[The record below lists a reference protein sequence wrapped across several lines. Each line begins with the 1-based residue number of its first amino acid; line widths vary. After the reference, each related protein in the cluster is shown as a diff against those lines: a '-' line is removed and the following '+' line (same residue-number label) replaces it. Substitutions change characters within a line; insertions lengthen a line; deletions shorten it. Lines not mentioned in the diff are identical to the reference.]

1 MTYLLIL
8 LPLFA
13 LGMTV
18 LNLLT
23 WPRRGHKGGKS
34 PSAAS
39 VSVLIPARDEAHTIE
54 ACLRSVL
61 DSTVQATEV
70 LVYDDGSTDGT
81 AQRVRRVQ
89 EDAPQVRLMSGRELP
104 SGWVGKPHACHRLA
118 EQAQGTYYLFIDAD
132 TRLAPRAIEELVAMH
147 ARYEADVLTA
157 VPRQRMSSFAERLVM
172 PLLHLTYTSWFP
184 LILTYL
190 SRDPRFL
197 AANGQLLSVH
207 REAYASM
214 SGFRAV
220 RDAVVDDMA
229 FCRRAKERGLRVVF
243 ADAHQL
249 STCRMY
255 DGMAGIWSGF
265 SKNLYLGLGAQPLA
279 LVTVVLLYLATFVA
293 PWAALGAGLWGAQQW
308 LLPALIAVSANVLQR
323 LAHVLRH
330 AHPISGLILTPLAAL
345 VFVAIAINSWRWT
358 RNGTVRWRGRS
369 YGVLTAGPQSALALA
384 PDKEIS

>member
-8 LPLFA
+8 LPVFA
-13 LGMTV
+13 LGMTL
-18 LNLLT
+18 LNLVT
-23 WPRRGHKGGKS
+23 WPRRGLERGAS
-34 PSAAS
+34 QPQAS

-61 DSTVQATEV
+61 ASTLQATEV

-81 AQRVRRVQ
+81 AQCVRRVQ
-89 EDAPQVRLMSGRELP
+89 CEHPRVRLISGRDLP

-118 EQAQGTYYLFIDAD
+118 EQAQGSYYLFIDAD
-132 TRLAPRAIEELVAMH
+132 TRLAPRAIEEIVTMH
-147 ARYEADVLTA
+147 ARYGADVLTA
-157 VPRQRMSSFAERLVM
+157 VPRQRMDSFAERLVM

-184 LILTYL
+184 LVLTYL

-197 AANGQLLSVH
+197 AANGQLLSV
-207 REAYASM
+207 RSEAYSSM
-214 SGFRAV
+214 SGFAAV
-220 RDAVVDDMA
+220 RDEVVDDMA
-229 FCRRAKERGLRVVF
+229 FCRRAKERGLKVVF
-243 ADAHQL
+243 ADGHHL

-279 LVTVVLLYLATFVA
+279 LLTVVLLYLATFVA
-293 PWAALGAGLWGAQQW
+293 PWAALGAGLWGAEQW
-308 LLPALIAVSANVLQR
+308 LLPGLIAVGANIVQR
-323 LAHVLRH
+323 LAHILRH
-330 AHPISGLILTPLAAL
+330 AHPLSGFILTPLAAL

-369 YGVLTAGPQSALALA
+369 YGA
-384 PDKEIS
+384 PTQEIS